1 MPVHFRSCALV
12 LGILFPTLAPAT
24 QFATGPVT
32 SSTFTVALD
41 FDGQERLV
49 TVESKLDKSHDRISF
64 LAVRSQSGV
73 VEIPKHLF
81 EDLRTP
87 DLGTLDLSEI
97 DAAFGVSAPPP
108 GTYDAV
114 ITEVVD
120 NSDGSVTVFWKF
132 NPQL

>member
-97 DAAFGVSAPPP
+97 DPAIYLGFRYGNQSPAY
-108 GTYDAV
+108 GTGDCP
-114 ITEVVD
+114 
-120 NSDGSVTVFWKF
+120 F
-132 NPQL
+132 